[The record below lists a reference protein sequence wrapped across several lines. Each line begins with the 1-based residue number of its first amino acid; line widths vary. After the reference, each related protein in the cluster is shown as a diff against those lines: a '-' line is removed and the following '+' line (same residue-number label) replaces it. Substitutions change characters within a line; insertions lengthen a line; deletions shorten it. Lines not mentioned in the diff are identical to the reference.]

1 MSIFGSRMLTGG
13 ILAVIGLITVKV
25 LTALFGAIWGFLSFV
40 LFTVLPVA
48 LVAWL
53 AWKLLKAMTR
63 ERKTNATYE

>member
-25 LTALFGAIWGFLSFV
+25 LTTVFGAVMAFLSFV
-40 LFTVLPVA
+40 LFTVLPIV

-53 AWKLLKAMTR
+53 VMKLLKAVSR
-63 ERKTNATYE
+63 ERKKPAYD